1 MKRKIYKLRAALIIT
16 LANLLISSSIFAQAP
31 EKMSYQAVI
40 RDASDKLV
48 SGKSIGI
55 RISILKG
62 SENGSIV
69 YEETQTP
76 VTNANGL
83 VSIQIGTGNSSS
95 DFSDIY
101 WGEGPYFLKSEVD
114 IEGGANYAISG
125 TSEILSVPFALCA
138 TTAENVIEEKQ
149 NLSDVVRNLNYA
161 NGQIKNLDNPTEAR
175 DAVTKE
181 YVTLRISTLGDTLF
195 LGDQFVIIPNI
206 NSANVKVPVVKISAL
221 AEVSLESATLTGEI
235 TDNCWGKISAYGFIV
250 SENKELTDST
260 VIKLDEITEIGV
272 FTEEVDSLFSSTQ
285 YYYKAF
291 ASNSKGI
298 AFSEV
303 DSFIT
308 TSPLLAITPVSAR
321 VSEVIGKGYD
331 ITGRYAN
338 SFSIMSPI
346 LNYTQLLDRLVIH
359 LDSNQYSGENKAVS
373 GSTLSQY
380 QNELSVYAGVE
391 AAYGGF
397 SGEIKTNYQSD
408 KTGSSA
414 YSFATKSSKQ
424 IKSAFLI
431 DKKISLN
438 MDSLRRFV
446 KPEFVADAG
455 TLKPEDFLK
464 KYGTDVLLGGMW
476 GGRADY
482 NFSAKKTASSD
493 GTNIGAYAEASYHS
507 VYGSAGGSVDVDSK
521 YQKSFETSTVY
532 SAVTARGGNP
542 STITS
547 WADLKTWQESI
558 TEDNQV
564 FMEFYPGC
572 VLPVYELVS
581 NPEVREKIKSARNSL
596 ILEKGIPTDDTPLYQ
611 TINYDF
617 CKTGFT
623 KHQGTGDDDIYSKS
637 NRETNVV
644 VTLSVKKE
652 NSNSIKCTVILKV
665 REVSPDNTEYSGT
678 CTFSI
683 PTEYQLLDFPE
694 KRYSENL
701 DIEGSHH
708 DFVTIPVQNNSWL
721 PNLSVQFD
729 SNSDDQKSIGVKGEL
744 LLNLPF
750 RNPNW

>member
-1 MKRKIYKLRAALIIT
+1 MKVRIIALIT
-16 LANLLISSSIFAQAP
+16 VLWVSIASWAQSPA
-31 EKMSYQAVI
+31 KMSYQAVI
-40 RDASDKLV
+40 RDASEKLV
-48 SGKSIGI
+48 SGKSIGM

-69 YEETQTP
+69 YEETQIP
-76 VTNANGL
+76 FTNANGL

-114 IEGGANYAISG
+114 IEGGTNYSISG
-125 TSEILSVPFALCA
+125 TSEILSVPFALHA
-138 TTAENVIEEKQ
+138 KTAENVSEEKQ
-149 NLSDVVRNLNYA
+149 NLSDVVHNLNYA
-161 NGQIKNLDNPTEAR
+161 NGQIKNLDHPTEAR

-206 NSANVKVPVVKISAL
+206 NSANVKVPVVKIGAL
-221 AEVSLESATLTGEI
+221 AEVSVESATLTGEI
-235 TDNCWGKISAYGFIV
+235 TDNCWDKISAYGFIV
-250 SENKELTDST
+250 SENMELTDST

-272 FTEEVDSLFSSTQ
+272 FTEELDSLFSSTK

-291 ASNSKGI
+291 ASNSKGVS
-298 AFSEV
+298 FSEI

-308 TSPLLAITPVSAR
+308 ASPLLAITPVSAK

-338 SFSIMSPI
+338 SFSIMSAI
-346 LNYTQLLDRLVIH
+346 LNYTQLLDDSVIRQ
-359 LDSNQYSGENKAVS
+359 DFNQISGDILSAS
-373 GSTLSQY
+373 GSTLSDY
-380 QNELSVYAGVE
+380 QNNLSVYANVE

-397 SGEIKTNYQSD
+397 SGEIKTNYQSE

-414 YSFATKSSKQ
+414 YSFATVSSKQ
-424 IKSAFLI
+424 IRSAFLI
-431 DKKISLN
+431 SKEISLDLN
-438 MDSLRRFV
+438 SLRKFV
-446 KPEFVADAG
+446 KPEFASDAKM
-455 TLKPEDFLK
+455 LKPEELLK

-493 GTNIGAYAEASYHS
+493 GANIGAYAEASYRS
-507 VYGSAGGSVDVDSK
+507 VYGSAGGSVDVDSRYK
-521 YQKSFETSTVY
+521 ELFETSTVY
-532 SAVTARGGNP
+532 STITSRGGNP
-542 STITS
+542 SSITS
-547 WADLKTWQESI
+547 WSDLKAWQESI

-564 FMEFYPGC
+564 FMEFYPGA
-572 VLPVYELVS
+572 VLPIYELVS
-581 NPEVREKIKSARNSL
+581 DSETREKIKSARNSL
-596 ILEKGIPTDDTPLYQ
+596 IVEKGIPTDDTPLFQ

-623 KHQGTGDDDIYSKS
+623 KHQGTGDDDMYSKS

-652 NSNSIKCTVILKV
+652 NSNSVKCTVVLKV

-694 KRYSENL
+694 KRYSMNL
-701 DIEGSHH
+701 NITGSHH
-708 DFVTIPVQNNSWL
+708 DFVDIPVQNCSWL
-721 PNLSVQFD
+721 PKLSVRFD
-729 SNSDDQKSIGVKGEL
+729 SNSDDQRSIGVKGKL
-744 LLNLPF
+744 SLSLPF